1 MRLPATITALFLFAA
16 VLFSAPATYGDTQD
30 TITITDAWVRPTGQ
44 RAMSTA
50 VYMTIAN
57 TGNAEAVLIGAS
69 SNAAEIVQIHKTSE
83 ENGIARMQPV
93 ERLPIAPGGTASLSP
108 GGYHIMLIRLAA
120 PLSAGDV
127 IEVTLNFDG
136 GGDITLPVTA
146 GRP

>member
-1 MRLPATITALFLFAA
+1 MRLPATITALFIFAA
-16 VLFSAPATYGDTQD
+16 TLFSAPTAYGDTQD
-30 TITITDAWVRPTGQ
+30 NITITDAWVRPTGQ
-44 RAMSTA
+44 RSMSTA

-57 TGNAEAVLIGAS
+57 AGNAEAVLTGAS

-93 ERLPIAPGGTASLSP
+93 ERLPIAPDGTASLSP

-136 GGDITLPVTA
+136 GEDITIPVTA